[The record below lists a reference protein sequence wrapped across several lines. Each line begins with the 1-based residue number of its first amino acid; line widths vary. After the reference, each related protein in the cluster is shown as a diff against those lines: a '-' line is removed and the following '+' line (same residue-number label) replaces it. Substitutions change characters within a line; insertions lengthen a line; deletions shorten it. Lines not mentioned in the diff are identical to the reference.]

1 MSDSNQTPQDLL
13 KSYVSKHGLK
23 LTKQR
28 QRIAD
33 VFLACE
39 EHITVEQ
46 LLDRVRQVD
55 KRVSLATVYRTIK
68 LLTDCGLAQPHRFD
82 NWQIVYE
89 PARGKE
95 HHHDHMICMDCN
107 RIIEFVDDQVEEL
120 QLEIAKRYGFTL
132 ESHRLELYGHCH
144 QPGCPSYEDKPK
156 S

>member
-1 MSDSNQTPQDLL
+1 MSESNQSAQDVL
-13 KSYVSKHGLK
+13 KNYVSTHGLK

-39 EHITVEQ
+39 DHITVEQ

-89 PARGKE
+89 PAHAE
-95 HHHDHMICMDCN
+95 EHHDHIICLDCN
-107 RIIEFVDDQVEEL
+107 KIIEFVDEQVEAL
-120 QLEIAKRYGFTL
+120 QIEIAKKYGFTL
-132 ESHRLELYGHCH
+132 ESHRLELYGRC
-144 QPGCPSYEDKPK
+144 QQQDCPNHEAGA
-156 S
+156 